1 MTLTDS
7 IFSSYQTQSPD
18 TTIEVEKA
26 LFTLWRSW
34 SLVQRAT
41 NLNQNTNSARSLA
54 WHLTQTTLNTH
65 NKTQQIYYF
74 LRKVLESDC
83 LDLVHIQENIKMIGV
98 IEETLIVAQIL
109 ESLEIPYLVGGS
121 LASGIWGEMR
131 YTQDIDL
138 VVEMES
144 DQIESFF
151 NAFSPRF
158 YLSEL
163 AMKEAIKLGQSFNL
177 IDNQT
182 GWKID
187 IFILT
192 KDPFKQSRFQ
202 RRQKVSVNEKGEK
215 LNFSTAEDTIL
226 QKLLWYGMTE
236 KKSTQQWRDILGIL
250 KLQQSALDLA
260 YLHYWA
266 NYLNLTE
273 DLQQAFQESQ

>member
-192 KDPFKQSRFQ
+192 KNPFKQSRFQ

>member
-163 AMKEAIKLGQSFNL
+163 AMREAIKLGQSFNL